1 MEEQLTTHQKVA
13 IAIIFALAM
22 LFFYWA
28 FCEAW
33 EYDGWA
39 HSKDA
44 FQEFAED
51 DPEPSE
57 AWDVVEED

>member
-1 MEEQLTTHQKVA
+1 MAKGSKV
-13 IAIIFALAM
+13 FLGG
-22 LFFYWA
+22 
-28 FCEAW
+28 EVTS
-33 EYDGWA
+33 GA
-39 HSKDA
+39 HSRDA